1 MKIIGLT
8 GGIGSGKSIVLNEF
22 KSYGVTC
29 YEADKVAKKL
39 MIDDQDLTKKI
50 KSIFKLKLI
59 YPTYEDGLKVNI

>member
-39 MIDDQDLTKKI
+39 MIDD
-50 KSIFKLKLI
+50 FKLYRI
-59 YPTYEDGLKVNI
+59 YFQQIY